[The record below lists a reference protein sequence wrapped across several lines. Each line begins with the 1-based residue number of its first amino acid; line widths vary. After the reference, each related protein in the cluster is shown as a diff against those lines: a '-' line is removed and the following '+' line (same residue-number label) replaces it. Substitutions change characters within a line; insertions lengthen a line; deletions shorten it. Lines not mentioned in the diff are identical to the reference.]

1 MSESKSIDEKKLNSF
16 MDKIFNDLSGS
27 YITLSYRR

>member
-16 MDKIFNDLSGS
+16 LDKIFNDLSGS
-27 YITLSYRR
+27 LYYFVL